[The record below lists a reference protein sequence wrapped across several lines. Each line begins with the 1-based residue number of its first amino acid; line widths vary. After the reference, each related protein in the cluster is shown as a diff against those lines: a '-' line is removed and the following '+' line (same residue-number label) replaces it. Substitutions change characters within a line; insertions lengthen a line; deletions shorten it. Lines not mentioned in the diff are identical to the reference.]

1 MNPFEALELM
11 NALKRNQTTHKG
23 DCGKVLLVGGAVGMA
38 GTADFNGQG
47 MSRWRCGF
55 VPFDGFDLASA
66 HLISD

>member
-38 GTADFNGQG
+38 GTLTLMAKACLDSGAG
-47 MSRWRCGF
+47 LSLLM
-55 VPFDGFDLASA
+55 VLT
-66 HLISD
+66 

>member
-47 MSRWRCGF
+47 MSR
-55 VPFDGFDLASA
+55 
-66 HLISD
+66 